1 MKNLYIYVDCVV
13 DFYMKGRFMFS
24 FSTTS
29 PNFCSQTS
37 FAPPPV
43 QRKTQ
48 GEIFKEEL
56 KEQAKEAKMKDSAQR
71 TVGDYITIGMD
82 TVNNIV
88 DNVPVVHA
96 NGASN
101 LNYLA

>member
-1 MKNLYIYVDCVV
+1 
-13 DFYMKGRFMFS
+13 MFF
-24 FSTTS
+24 FSTSS
-29 PNFCSQTS
+29 PNFCSKTS
-37 FAPPPV
+37 FAPPPA

-48 GEIFKEEL
+48 GEVFKEEL
-56 KEQAKEAKMKDSAQR
+56 KEQAKEVKMKDSAQR
-71 TVGDYITIGMD
+71 TVNDYITIGMD

-96 NGASN
+96 NGASK